1 MQVGSVVRYHYKY
14 PDGMDI
20 DWIGI
25 VAEVGHPTPMDC
37 LEERIFFRVQWS
49 NGLWD
54 WRREREL
61 EVICK

>member
-1 MQVGSVVRYHYKY
+1 MQVGSVVRYRKKY

-25 VAEVGHPTPMDC
+25 VAEIGSPPTND
-37 LEERIFFRVQWS
+37 ERFFFRVDWS

-54 WRREREL
+54 WMTEREL
-61 EVICK
+61 EVICE

>member
-1 MQVGSVVRYHYKY
+1 MQVGSVVRYRKKY

-25 VAEVGHPTPMDC
+25 VAEIGYPHPMDR
-37 LEERIFFRVQWS
+37 LEERIFFRVDWS

-54 WRREREL
+54 WRTEWEL
-61 EVICK
+61 EVICE